1 MTEEIVTT
9 KIEKASEGA
18 RIKIKEEE
26 VEEMR
31 EEEEMIE
38 NLDAAEEEV
47 DKEGREGLPEM
58 PSPLMTGTISRK
70 IRTNLEKKDLDQ
82 AAMKE
87 ISHLETIVALE
98 EAEDA
103 AVVKKISETSTWTKT
118 RIATTPPRSQSSS
131 PTSTTTRMMIR
142 TLTAPEV
149 EEEVAEAATVAQAT
163 VVENVAVVVE
173 EDAAVEDVVAEE
185 ILEVG
190 SMTRRIR
197 PPRNIADFS
206 KL

>member
-1 MTEEIVTT
+1 MIDAMTEEIVTT

-26 VEEMR
+26 VDEMR

-103 AVVKKISETSTWTKT
+103 AVVKKISETST
-118 RIATTPPRSQSSS
+118 
-131 PTSTTTRMMIR
+131 
-142 TLTAPEV
+142 
-149 EEEVAEAATVAQAT
+149 
-163 VVENVAVVVE
+163 
-173 EDAAVEDVVAEE
+173 
-185 ILEVG
+185 
-190 SMTRRIR
+190 
-197 PPRNIADFS
+197 
-206 KL
+206 